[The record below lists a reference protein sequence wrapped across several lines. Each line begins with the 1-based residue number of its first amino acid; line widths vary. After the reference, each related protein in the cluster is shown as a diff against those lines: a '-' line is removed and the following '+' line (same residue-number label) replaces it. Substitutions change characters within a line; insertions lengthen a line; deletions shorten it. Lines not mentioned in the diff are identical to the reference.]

1 MMKQR
6 KTRGILCAFG
16 AVVFIAAVFEM
27 EERDWSVLVTCIVI
41 AIALAVVAVRSLFPQ
56 WHPLEKRKARAA
68 EASKQPTPTPSHSP
82 APAPVPHAEPKNVPK
97 YRHIEFHVAGTTFE
111 SKDGTPRQEYL
122 RRIDEGLP
130 PFDSEGDVP
139 VYLQPYMYKPK
150 NGQEEQAIS
159 VLANGHDIGNVPRD
173 YVYEVMEALGKP
185 GVKVS
190 SFKVIGGQRG
200 KSYGA
205 IVVVRYDL

>member
-16 AVVFIAAVFEM
+16 AIVFIASVFEM
-27 EERDWSVLVTCIVI
+27 EEHDWGVLVTCIVI

-56 WHPLEKRKARAA
+56 WHPLEKWKARAS
-68 EASKQPTPTPSHSP
+68 EAPKQPTPAPSCVP
-82 APAPVPHAEPKNVPK
+82 APAPVPHVEPQNVPK

-122 RRIDEGLP
+122 RRIDEGL
-130 PFDSEGDVP
+130 FP
-139 VYLQPYMYKPK
+139 VDDKGAAYVCLQPYMYKPK
-150 NGQEEQAIS
+150 SGKAEQAIS
-159 VLANGHDIGNVPRD
+159 VLVNGCDIGNVPRD
-173 YVYEVMEALGKP
+173 YVYEVMGALDKP

-190 SFKVIGGQRG
+190 AFKVIGGQRG
-200 KSYGA
+200 KNYGA